1 MRLLR
6 CQLPVSEKGRRRWD
20 GNIPND
26 DAQLLGLGIIRDCIG
41 VNWKTRFG
49 VGSKRLGKR
58 RTRVGDERLMDCVRY
73 QGSNNLSEI
82 RTRRRAKVCRDIR

>member
-26 DAQLLGLGIIRDCIG
+26 DAQLLGLGIIRDGIG
-41 VNWKTRFG
+41 VN
-49 VGSKRLGKR
+49 
-58 RTRVGDERLMDCVRY
+58 
-73 QGSNNLSEI
+73 
-82 RTRRRAKVCRDIR
+82 